1 MPIYTFRNKQTNKEY
16 DESMSYDNLKKYLKQ
31 DNIEQVF
38 KINIYRYSDNNGI
51 KDQEMGF
58 LRDPKVEGDG
68 SFKPYGKVKE
78 KDENTNHKIVKQAKH
93 FGEKL

>member
-1 MPIYTFRNKQTNKEY
+1 MPVYTFRNKKTNHEY
-16 DESMSYDNLKKYLKQ
+16 DEVMSYDDLQKYLKQ

-58 LRDPKVEGDG
+58 LRDPKVEGNG
-68 SFKPYGKVKE
+68 AFKPYGKVKE
-78 KDENTNHKIVKQAKH
+78 KDENTNYKRTKQAKH